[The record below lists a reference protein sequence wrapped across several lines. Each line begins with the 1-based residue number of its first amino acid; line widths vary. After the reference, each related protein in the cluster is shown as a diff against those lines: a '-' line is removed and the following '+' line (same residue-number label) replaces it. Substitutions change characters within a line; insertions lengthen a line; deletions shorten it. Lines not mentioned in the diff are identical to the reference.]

1 MPIILFYFD
10 FSSPCAYIAFHQ
22 LPQVLADLAWQI
34 QYRPVRQTILCNQS
48 DEAASHAD
56 AASIAAQQG
65 LPFQWPARTT
75 FQTEPWLHMALAAD
89 PYGQPGR
96 QVCETLFH
104 AIWQHGHDPDDWAVQ
119 QQAWQDATALLP
131 SVRDVHDPQV
141 RQEVMQESM
150 RRLLAHEQAARAHGV
165 HQLPCCTLLPA
176 DGGSDSPQNFLGLH
190 DLPLLREAVG
200 ARQVFATKV

>member
-1 MPIILFYFD
+1 MPTILFYFD

-34 QYRPVRQTILCNQS
+34 QYRPVRQAILCKQS

-65 LPFQWPARTT
+65 LSFQWPARTT
-75 FQTEPWLHMALAAD
+75 FQVEPWLHMALAAD

-104 AIWQHGHDPDDWAVQ
+104 AIWQHGHDPDNLAVQ

-131 SVRDVHDPQV
+131 AMRDVHDSQ
-141 RQEVMQESM
+141 VMQE
-150 RRLLAHEQAARAHGV
+150 LLAHEQAARAHGV

-176 DGGSDSPQNFLGLH
+176 DGDSGSPQNFLGLSG
-190 DLPLLREAVG
+190 LPLLREAVG
-200 ARQVFATKV
+200 ARQAFVTKV